1 MKKPVICFLFSSR
14 LMQSARPRSSPKGT
28 RITTFLIVQCSY
40 CHIWVFASFQ
50 FHCSVLT
57 IFLVD
62 GLEIKMV
69 AGRCQA
75 TAGRRQEM
83 RCGGTGEGRPHKG
96 VLEIS
101 RRHFECL
108 VTIWILLFQISHSYV
123 SHWVFSELWGGGY
136 ESLRME
142 ITIVEPKGLLFD
154 PPLNHHTKVTWLHF
168 ILA

>member
-1 MKKPVICFLFSSR
+1 
-14 LMQSARPRSSPKGT
+14 
-28 RITTFLIVQCSY
+28 
-40 CHIWVFASFQ
+40 
-50 FHCSVLT
+50 
-57 IFLVD
+57 
-62 GLEIKMV
+62 MV

-83 RCGGTGEGRPHKG
+83 RCGGTGEGQPHKG

-108 VTIWILLFQISHSYV
+108 VTIWIYFVVSDFSLLCLTLGI
-123 SHWVFSELWGGGY
+123 SELWGGY

-154 PPLNHHTKVTWLHF
+154 FPLNHHTKVTWLHF
-168 ILA
+168 ILVQCF